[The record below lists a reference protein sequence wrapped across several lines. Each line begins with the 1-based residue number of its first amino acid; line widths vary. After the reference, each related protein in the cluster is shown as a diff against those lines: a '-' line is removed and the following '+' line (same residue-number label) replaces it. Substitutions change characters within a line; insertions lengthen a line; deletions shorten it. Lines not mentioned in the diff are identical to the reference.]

1 MSTKYNQLYN
11 NPALTRAF
19 SNIANTLIG
28 SASDDANI
36 ARANYFDSQTRGQNL
51 KNKNMVNLQNSIEPT
66 TNVLASNILRSFTG
80 QPNAQFNQSG
90 VPIVD
95 GGNMS
100 MPVSGNINALPP
112 ADMTKEN
119 YSNVARTML
128 GDLTYNPNQFASALN
143 TLGQSER
150 QKLSQNLITSGN
162 ANDIRRGA
170 ILNNMNPGKFFDAG
184 SAEMFANKGL
194 EADKYKAN
202 KELEADNY
210 KTDKTT
216 NVQYK
221 LGMNKNQLEAEVKE
235 TIGLDKNEK
244 VFEIS
249 KYKFDN
255 RDISIAVGKDKQV
268 FLDEAT
274 GVKLGI
280 KPQLIDGKEVYV
292 LDGKK
297 SPNKVVV
304 KVGKSDVYLNKETA
318 DALGVPKNSDG
329 KYVIKGKGFAT
340 GSGGG
345 SGGSGGSGN
354 NKLGMKATDVKNTLA
369 NLSTTYDQFP
379 EYKDNLPQAVI
390 GNIEKQIIK
399 MIKADMDDG
408 MSRDQAFVNNA
419 RGIISQGVVDISTG
433 LMSDVKAP
441 RFFVDY
447 FKRSNASKGQ
457 IKKQFIIFGYNDDE
471 AEAIANFIKPS
482 N

>member
-11 NPALTRAF
+11 NPALTKAF

-51 KNKNMVNLQNSIEPT
+51 KNKNMVDFQKSIEPT
-66 TNVLASNILRSFTG
+66 TNVLAGNFLRSITG

-90 VPIVD
+90 IPIVD

-100 MPVSGNINALPP
+100 MPVSGNINVLPP
-112 ADMTKEN
+112 ADMTKDN
-119 YSNVARTML
+119 YSQVARAML
-128 GDLTYNPNQFASALN
+128 GDLTYKPNQFADALN
-143 TLGQSER
+143 TLGKTER

-184 SAEMFANKGL
+184 SAEMFANKDL
-194 EADKYKAN
+194 EADK
-202 KELEADNY
+202 Y

-235 TIGLDKNEK
+235 SIGLDKNEK

-274 GVKLGI
+274 GIKLGI

-292 LDGKK
+292 LDGKQ

-304 KVGKSDVYLNKETA
+304 KVGKSDVYLDEETA
-318 DALGVPKNSDG
+318 KTLGVPKNSDG

-340 GSGGG
+340 GSGSG
-345 SGGSGGSGN
+345 SGGSSN

-369 NLSTTYDQFP
+369 NLGTTYDEFP
-379 EYKDNLPQAVI
+379 EYKTNLPQAVI

-419 RGIISQGVVDISTG
+419 RGIISQGVVNISTG

-457 IKKQFIIFGYNDDE
+457 IKKQFIFFGYNDDE